1 MQDKR
6 RRNAIIIIISFVAFV
21 LGVFIL
27 SYNYF
32 IAKRDLAFETINL
45 QINGNEEPADIEEIS
60 TESTSEVQNDSV
72 EDINTNNNTST
83 KYDYIG
89 ILEIPKIGL
98 VKGFVDVDSKW
109 NNVDYNLQ
117 IIKPSDFPDVENGN
131 FIIASHSGSSSI
143 SYFKNLYQIVKG
155 DQAIV
160 YYNDIKYTY
169 NIVNIYTQ
177 PKNGYVNIY
186 RDYSK
191 TSITLITCTKNDDT
205 TQTVYIGELIS
216 KESY

>member
-1 MQDKR
+1 MKDKR
-6 RRNAIIIIISFVAFV
+6 RRNAIIIVVCFIAFV
-21 LGVFIL
+21 LGIFL
-27 SYNYF
+27 LFYNYF

-45 QINGNEEPADIEEIS
+45 QINDNKEPEIREETTGPSEI
-60 TESTSEVQNDSV
+60 QNDST
-72 EDINTNNNTST
+72 EDIMKSNNTSS

-98 VKGFVDVDSKW
+98 VKGFVDINSKW

-117 IIKPSDFPDVENGN
+117 IIKPSDFPDAEGGN

-143 SYFKNLYQIVKG
+143 SYFKNLYQLSTG
-155 DQAIV
+155 DEVLV

-186 RDYSK
+186 RDESK

-205 TQTVYIGELIS
+205 MQTVYIGELVS